1 MRLQFARGWRAARR
15 TIESARG
22 CRHNAA
28 FQAHRSVDP
37 HTAMIRFRLLL
48 SLTCI
53 AALASCASLQ
63 NGAEKDKTYKVTILH
78 TNDHHGRFWKNGD
91 GEYGMAARK
100 TVIDAIRAEV
110 ARSGGHSLLLD
121 GGDVNTGV
129 PESDLQDAVPDFRG
143 MNLLGYDA
151 MAVGNH
157 EFDKPLSVL
166 RMQRDLAKFPML
178 AANIYDRG
186 SRMFEPYKIFS
197 LGGLRVGVMGLTTED
212 TFKMVSP
219 DNIKGIEFRGVIAEA
234 SKVVPELRGKADV
247 VIAATH
253 MGHYENGNHGTQAEG
268 DVEMARAVKGID
280 LVVGGHTQNPAC
292 MKAENVLDR
301 EYVPGTE
308 CRPDRQNGTWIVQ
321 AHEWGKYV
329 GRADFEYRNGEFK
342 LVKYALIPINLKRP
356 VKTADGKTSLQTYTP
371 EIAENPEMLSL
382 LNPFQEFGQ
391 QKLLVEVGSTDG
403 RLEGDR
409 AVVRSKPASLAVL
422 IGRALMAKSKA
433 DFAVVNAG
441 GVRDSFAPGKLTY
454 KDVLKVQPF
463 GNTTV
468 LLDLTGKEVMDYL
481 NAAVKMSVGSG
492 AFAQF
497 AGIELVITG
506 GAVSSATIKGAP
518 LDPGKN
524 YRMVI
529 NNFVAAGGDGYPR
542 MTGHKSFVDTGF
554 VDADVLRGYIS
565 ENSPLKAAD
574 YDPGNAVVRR

>member
-1 MRLQFARGWRAARR
+1 MRHLPFEPDPKPLTMNPTKPLLTVLAA
-15 TIESARG
+15 
-22 CRHNAA
+22 
-28 FQAHRSVDP
+28 V
-37 HTAMIRFRLLL
+37 LLL
-48 SLTCI
+48 GCSGMPT
-53 AALASCASLQ
+53 
-63 NGAEKDKTYKVTILH
+63 GGPDKDKTYRLTILH

-100 TVIDAIRAEV
+100 TLIDQIRAEV
-110 ARSGGHSLLLD
+110 GQAGGQSLLLD

-157 EFDKPLSVL
+157 EFDKPLNIL
-166 RMQRDLAKFPML
+166 RMQRDLARFPML
-178 AANIYDRG
+178 SANIYDSG
-186 SRMFEPYKIFS
+186 KRMFEPYKVFN

-219 DNIKGIEFRGVIAEA
+219 DNIKNIEFRSVIAEA
-234 SKVVPELRGKADV
+234 AKVVPELRAKADI

-253 MGHYENGNHGTQAEG
+253 MGHYENGNSGTQSAG

-280 LVVGGHTQNPAC
+280 MVVGGHSQNPAC

-342 LVKYALIPINLKRP
+342 LVKYALIPVNLKKP
-356 VKTADGKTSLQTYTP
+356 VKAADGKTTMVTYTG
-371 EIAENPEMLSL
+371 EIAENKEMLDL
-382 LNPFQEFGQ
+382 LKPFQEFGQ
-391 QKLLVEVGSTDG
+391 QKLNIEIGATDG

-409 AVVRSKPASLAVL
+409 AVVRAKPASMGVL
-422 IGRALMAKSKA
+422 IGRALIDKTRA

-441 GVRDSFAPGKLTY
+441 GVRDSFAAGKLTY

-468 LLDLTGKEVMDYL
+468 TVDLTGTEVMAYL
-481 NAAVKMSVGSG
+481 NAAAKMSVGSG

-497 AGIELVITG
+497 AGIDLVITG
-506 GAVSSATIKGAP
+506 GTVTSATVRGAP
-518 LDPGKN
+518 VDPAKT

-542 MTGHKSFVDTGF
+542 LTGHKSFVDTGF
-554 VDADVLRGYIS
+554 VDADLLRAYITAK
-565 ENSPLKAAD
+565 SPLKAAD
-574 YDPGNAVVRR
+574 YQPGDAVVRK